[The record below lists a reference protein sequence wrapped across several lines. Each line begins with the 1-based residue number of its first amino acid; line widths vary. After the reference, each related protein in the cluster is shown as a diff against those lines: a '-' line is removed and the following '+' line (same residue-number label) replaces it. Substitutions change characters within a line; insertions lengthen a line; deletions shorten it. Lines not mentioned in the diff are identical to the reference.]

1 MKETDLAWAHIG
13 AEFIISYY
21 VQCLRGVDLTMGT
34 GFKNMT
40 DIQESKESLQESL
53 QQVITLL
60 NKHRLVEELVHKQ
73 DMPKQELVQ
82 TLVHRQNLVELQ
94 KKLDSLHPADVA
106 YILEALPLEQRL
118 DVWDMVKAE
127 RDGEIL
133 LEVSDAVRQTLIAD
147 MDSDELLAAAE
158 QLDTDEL
165 ADLAPDLP
173 RDVLQELLE
182 SLDAR
187 NRDRLQ
193 SALGYSE
200 DAVGALMDFD
210 IVTIREDITLEVA
223 LRYLRRIGSLPDHTD
238 KLFVVD
244 RDDVL
249 RGVLPL
255 KRLVVNDPDSS
266 VAEIMA
272 DDAVMFHPEDKADEA
287 AKAFERY
294 DLVTAP
300 VVDANNRLIGRL
312 TVDTVMDYI
321 REEAESDML
330 SMAGLREEE
339 DIFSSVWKSV
349 QNRWTWLAINLVTA
363 FLASRV
369 IGLFEGSIE
378 RIVALAALMPIVAG
392 MGGNSGN
399 QTTTMIVR
407 GLALG
412 QVSGYNTK
420 SMLIKET
427 GVGLINGLIWGS
439 VLGVIAYWLYDNA
452 ALGVVMAAAM
462 TLNLLLA
469 AIMGVMIPL
478 VMSTKF
484 NRDPAVGS
492 SVMITA
498 VTDSGG
504 FFIFLGLATIFLL

>member
-1 MKETDLAWAHIG
+1 MA
-13 AEFIISYY
+13 
-21 VQCLRGVDLTMGT
+21 
-34 GFKNMT
+34 

-60 NKHRLVEELVHKQ
+60 SKHRLVEDLIHKQ
-73 DMPKQELVQ
+73 DMPKQQLVE
-82 TLVHRQNLVELQ
+82 TLVHKQNLAELQ
-94 KKLDSLHPADVA
+94 KKLDTLHPADVA

-118 DVWDMVKAE
+118 DVWELVKAE

-173 RDVLQELLE
+173 KDVLQELLD
-182 SLDAR
+182 SLDIR
-187 NRDRLQ
+187 NRERLQ
-193 SALGYSE
+193 SALGYE
-200 DAVGALMDFD
+200 DDTVGALMDFD

-223 LRYLRRIGSLPDHTD
+223 LRYLRRIGGLPDHTD

-244 RDDVL
+244 RYDIL

-255 KRLVVNDPDSS
+255 KRMVVNDLDAE
-266 VAEIMA
+266 VADIMA
-272 DDAVMFHPEDKADEA
+272 DDAVVFHPEDEADEA

-300 VVDANNRLIGRL
+300 VVDANNKLVGRL

-339 DIFSSVWKSV
+339 DLFSSVWKSV

-363 FLASRV
+363 FVASRV
-369 IGLFEGSIE
+369 IGLFEDSIE
-378 RIVALAALMPIVAG
+378 KIVALAALMPIVAG
-392 MGGNSGN
+392 IGGNSGN

-412 QVSGYNTK
+412 QIASHNMK
-420 SMLIKET
+420 SLLKKEL
-427 GVGLINGLIWGS
+427 GVALLNGLLWGS
-439 VLGVIAYWLYDNA
+439 VLGVVAYALYHNI
-452 ALGVVMAAAM
+452 ALGLVMTGAM

-478 VMSTKF
+478 VMTKVG
-484 NRDPAVGS
+484 RDPAVGS
-492 SVMITA
+492 SVLITA
-498 VTDSGG
+498 MTDSGG

>member
-1 MKETDLAWAHIG
+1 M
-13 AEFIISYY
+13 AE
-21 VQCLRGVDLTMGT
+21 
-34 GFKNMT
+34 N
-40 DIQESKESLQESL
+40 QEIKESLQESL
-53 QQVITLL
+53 QQVISLL
-60 NKHRLVEELVHKQ
+60 SKHKMIEDLVHKQ
-73 DMPKQELVQ
+73 DMPKHQLVES
-82 TLVHRQNLVELQ
+82 LVHKQNLAELQ
-94 KKLDSLHPADVA
+94 KKLDVLHPADVA

-118 DVWDMVKAE
+118 DVWELVKAE

-173 RDVLQELLE
+173 KDVLHGLLH
-182 SLDAR
+182 SLDSQ
-187 NRDRLQ
+187 NRERLQ
-193 SALGYSE
+193 SALAYPE

-210 IVTIREDITLEVA
+210 IVTIREDVSLEVT
-223 LRYLRRIGSLPDHTD
+223 LRYLRRLGSLPDHTD

-244 RDDVL
+244 RHDIL

-255 KRLVVNDPDSS
+255 KRLVVNDLDL
-266 VAEIMA
+266 VVVEIMA
-272 DDAVMFHPEDKADEA
+272 EDAVVFHPEDKADEA

-300 VVDANNRLIGRL
+300 VVDENNKLVGRL

-339 DIFSSVWKSV
+339 DLFSSVWKSV

-369 IGLFEGSIE
+369 IGVFEGSIE
-378 RIVALAALMPIVAG
+378 KIVALAALMPIVAG
-392 MGGNSGN
+392 IGGNSGN

-407 GLALG
+407 GLAIG
-412 QVSGYNTK
+412 QIASHNMK
-420 SMLIKET
+420 SLLLKEL
-427 GVGLINGLIWGS
+427 GVGLLNGLIWGS
-439 VLGVIAYWLYDNA
+439 VLGLAAYWLYGNIK
-452 ALGVVMAAAM
+452 LGAVMTAAM

-478 VMSTKF
+478 VMTKSG
-484 NRDPAVGS
+484 RDPAVGS
-492 SVMITA
+492 SVLITA

-504 FFIFLGLATIFLL
+504 FFIFLGLATIFLI